1 MPHQIGELFKTI
13 HKQLSPVSRD
23 LADRD
28 AEKIIEHVLGIN
40 RTQIYTNLKRIISEK
55 DYTDIIKL
63 TKQRLTGVPLPY
75 VTGYAYFYTK
85 KFFVSQEVIIP
96 RPDTEALIEIVLRNE
111 TDNNCNF
118 IDVGTGSG
126 IIADTLVDVRPSW
139 HAIAVDISIPALK
152 IAKANCSERVL
163 LFCNDKLSAIKNLP
177 VFDFIVS
184 NPPYISKMEMQKLDH
199 SVSDYEPHIGLYGG
213 EDGLDFYHYLAQ
225 NGKPFFKNN
234 GRIYCEIGAT
244 QDKDVAKIFQDS
256 GWVSISI
263 HNDLAS
269 RPRIIMA
276 CKA

>member
-1 MPHQIGELFKTI
+1 MPHQIGELFQTI
-13 HKQLSPVSRD
+13 HKQLSPVSKG

-40 RTQIYTNLKRIISEK
+40 RSQMYTNLKYIVSEK
-55 DYTDIIKL
+55 DYNAILKL
-63 TKQRLTGVPLPY
+63 SEQRLTGMPLPY
-75 VTGYAYFYTK
+75 LLGYTYFYSK
-85 KFFVSQEVIIP
+85 IFFVSKEVVIP
-96 RPDTEALIEIVLRNE
+96 RPDTESLIEIVLQNE
-111 TDNNCNF
+111 TDDNCNL

-139 HAIAVDISIPALK
+139 HAVAVDISIPALE
-152 IAKANCSERVL
+152 IAKKNCSERVL
-163 LFCNDKLSAIKNLP
+163 LFCNDKLSALKSLP

-184 NPPYISKMEMQKLDH
+184 NPPYISRMEMQKLDH
-199 SVSDYEPHIGLYGG
+199 SVSDYEPFIGLYGG

-225 NGKPFFKNN
+225 NGKPFLKSN

-244 QDKDVAKIFQDS
+244 QDKDAANIFQDS
-256 GWVSISI
+256 GWMNISI